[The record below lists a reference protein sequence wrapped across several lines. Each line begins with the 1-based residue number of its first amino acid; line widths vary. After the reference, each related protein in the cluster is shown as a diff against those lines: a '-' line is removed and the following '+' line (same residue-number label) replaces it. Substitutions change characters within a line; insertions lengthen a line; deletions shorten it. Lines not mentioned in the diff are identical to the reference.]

1 VDQQDKSFMTVL
13 TVVIGALVLLTAVVF
28 LAARMVAMVSDYQP
42 EDASRMQAAV
52 EERIKPVGTVAVFDP
67 NAPAGAGAAATA
79 APAAAAAQ
87 SPEQIVTQVCAACH
101 QAGVLNAP
109 KIGAKEDWEPRMAQG
124 LDTLVSHAV
133 NGYNAMPAKG
143 GNPNLTEDDIRA
155 STLWML
161 AESGIEAS
169 DDAPAEP
176 AAAEPAAAEPAAA
189 EPAAAEPA
197 AAEPAAAEPAAA
209 EPAAAADIATGSADL
224 SKGEQIYKTACFA
237 CHDTGAAN
245 APKLGD
251 KGAWA
256 RRIAQGMDTLVG
268 HAINGFNAMPPK
280 GGAMH
285 LSDEDI
291 GNTVA
296 YMVNSSQ

>member
-1 VDQQDKSFMTVL
+1 MDQQDKSFMTVL
-13 TVVIGALVLLTAVVF
+13 TVVIGALVVLTAVVF
-28 LAARMVAMVSDYQP
+28 VAARMVANVSDDQP
-42 EDASRMQAAV
+42 EDAARIQTAI
-52 EERIKPVGTVAVFDP
+52 EDRIKPVGNVAVLDP
-67 NAPAGAGAAATA
+67 NAPAEAAATE
-79 APAAAAAQ
+79 APAPAPTAAAAQ

-133 NGYNAMPAKG
+133 NGFNAMPANG

-161 AESGIEAS
+161 AESGI
-169 DDAPAEP
+169 DMGGDAPSTEPDSAQQEP
-176 AAAEPAAAEPAAA
+176 AAAEPAAAEQEPAKA
-189 EPAAAEPA
+189 EPEPA
-197 AAEPAAAEPAAA
+197 VSTES
-209 EPAAAADIATGSADL
+209 DTGGADL
-224 SKGEQIYKTACFA
+224 AKGEEVYKTACFA

-251 KGAWA
+251 KDAWA
-256 RRIAQGMDTLVG
+256 SRIAKGMDTLVG
-268 HAINGFNAMPPK
+268 HAINGLNAMPPK

-291 GNTVA
+291 GSSVA
-296 YMVNSSQ
+296 YMVNGSQ

>member
-1 VDQQDKSFMTVL
+1 MDQQDKSFMTVL

-42 EDASRMQAAV
+42 EDASRMQAAI
-52 EERIKPVGTVAVFDP
+52 EDRIKPVGTVAVFDP

-124 LDTLVSHAV
+124 LDTLVLHAV

-161 AESGIEAS
+161 AESGIEAG
-169 DDAPAEP
+169 DDTPAEP
-176 AAAEPAAAEPAAA
+176 AGAEPAGAEPAAV
-189 EPAAAEPA
+189 
-197 AAEPAAAEPAAA
+197 
-209 EPAAAADIATGSADL
+209 ADTATGSADL
-224 SKGEQIYKTACFA
+224 AKGEQIYKTACFA

-256 RRIAQGMDTLVG
+256 SRITQGMDTLVG

-291 GNTVA
+291 GHTVA

>member
-1 VDQQDKSFMTVL
+1 MDQQDKSFMTVL
-13 TVVIGALVLLTAVVF
+13 TVVIGALVVLTVVVF
-28 LAARMVAMVSDYQP
+28 VAARMVANVSDDQP
-42 EDASRMQAAV
+42 EDAARIQTAI
-52 EERIKPVGTVAVFDP
+52 EDRIKPVGSVAVLDP
-67 NAPAGAGAAATA
+67 NAPAEAAATE
-79 APAAAAAQ
+79 APAPAPTAAATQ

-133 NGYNAMPAKG
+133 NGFNAMPANG

-161 AESGIEAS
+161 AESGI
-169 DDAPAEP
+169 DMGGDAPSPESDSAPALPAAAAPEP
-176 AAAEPAAAEPAAA
+176 AATEP
-189 EPAAAEPA
+189 
-197 AAEPAAAEPAAA
+197 
-209 EPAAAADIATGSADL
+209 EPAAAAENPTGDGGADL
-224 SKGEQIYKTACFA
+224 AKGEQIYKTACFA

-251 KGAWA
+251 KDAWA
-256 RRIAQGMDTLVG
+256 SRITQGMDTLVG
-268 HAINGFNAMPPK
+268 HAINGLNAMPPK

-291 GNTVA
+291 GNSVA
-296 YMVNSSQ
+296 YMVNNSQ